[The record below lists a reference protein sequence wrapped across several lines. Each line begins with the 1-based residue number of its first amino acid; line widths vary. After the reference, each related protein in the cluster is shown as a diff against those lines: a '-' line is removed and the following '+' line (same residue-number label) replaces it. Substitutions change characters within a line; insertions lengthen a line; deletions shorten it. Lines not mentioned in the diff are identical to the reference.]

1 MRDPNAMNNA
11 EWAARGAMIPSKPKK
26 LTNLIS
32 EESRLKDL
40 SGVDPNL
47 PTEKPIAQQ
56 VRSASQS
63 ANQTGATGAFNFG
76 GSQSVQA
83 SNMKSGRYEFGKVL
97 KRSIGSVADRDAITK
112 SVLGNVTSS
121 GKLYRKD
128 VIKSLRNSGLA
139 SSQVN
144 RIMGHLGM

>member
-11 EWAARGAMIPSKPKK
+11 EWAARGAQLSSKPKK
-26 LTNLIS
+26 LSNLLA

-40 SGVDPNL
+40 SGVDPHL
-47 PTEKPIAQQ
+47 PTEKPIAQS
-56 VRSASQS
+56 VGSPPQS
-63 ANQTGATGAFNFG
+63 LNQTGAAGAFNFG

-83 SNMKSGRYEFGKVL
+83 SNTKSGRYEFGKVL
-97 KRSIGSVADRDAITK
+97 KKSIASSAERDAITK

-128 VIKSLRNSGLA
+128 VIKSLRGSGLA
-139 SSQVN
+139 KTQVN
-144 RIMGHLGM
+144 KILGHLGI